1 MAEYSFIVFVTLII
15 LLPYILRPFVFF
27 LRESEVVMALPL
39 TQCTLFAFIYFMYGF
54 KINLLPS
61 MCIAI
66 IAFLSTIPLMIKH
79 FTKGLSIEAPVW
91 AKVFS
96 VLGTITTV
104 FSIVWAFV
112 VKA

>member
-15 LLPYILRPFVFF
+15 LIPYILRPFVFF

-39 TQCTLFAFIYFMYGF
+39 TQCALFAFIYIMYGF
-54 KINLLPS
+54 KINLFPS

-66 IAFLSTIPLMIKH
+66 LAFLSTIPLMIKH
-79 FTKGLSIEAPVW
+79 FTKGLSIEAPFW
-91 AKVFS
+91 AKIFS
-96 VLGTITTV
+96 ILGSLASV

-112 VKA
+112 IKA